1 MAKITQ
7 VIDSQLWQENL
18 EEQIILKN
26 LERKNHT
33 IHHRRRT
40 KQSGSHYP
48 SHFSPPTVINSNV
61 FFLNINVKSI

>member
-1 MAKITQ
+1 MAKTTK

-18 EEQIILKN
+18 EEPIMFKK
-26 LERKNHT
+26 LERKKHT

-48 SHFSPPTVINSNV
+48 SHFSPPTVINSND